1 MVGANDRL
9 VLDAGKTALVESRSW
24 ENISW
29 KTLLKIKLT
38 WISLSWT
45 GCDFSCLCNLALNR
59 VENYPGRLLVIG

>member
-29 KTLLKIKLT
+29 KTLMKIKLT

-45 GCDFSCLCNLALNR
+45 GFDFSDVSAN
-59 VENYPGRLLVIG
+59 